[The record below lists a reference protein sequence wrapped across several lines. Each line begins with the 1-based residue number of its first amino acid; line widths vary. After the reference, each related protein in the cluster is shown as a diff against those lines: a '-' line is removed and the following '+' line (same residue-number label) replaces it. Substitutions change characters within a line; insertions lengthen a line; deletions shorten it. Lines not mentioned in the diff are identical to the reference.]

1 MNRGR
6 LVFAYNADAGIA
18 AALLDMVHKIAS
30 PATYPCS
37 LCAIT
42 YGAVSMRRQWR
53 DWLKELPVQPVFHH
67 RPDFRAA
74 YPQASDWT
82 LPLVAVERGTALQ
95 PLIAAPELNAIADLG
110 ELIAL
115 LEARLP

>member
-1 MNRGR
+1 MSRGR

-18 AALLDMVHKIAS
+18 AALLDMVHKIGS

-42 YGAVSMRRQWR
+42 YGAVAMRRQWR
-53 DWLKELPVQPVFHH
+53 DWLNRLPVPPVFYH
-67 RPDFRAA
+67 RQDFRAA
-74 YPQASDWT
+74 YPQALDWA

-95 PLIAAPELNAIADLG
+95 PLIAATELKAIADLG